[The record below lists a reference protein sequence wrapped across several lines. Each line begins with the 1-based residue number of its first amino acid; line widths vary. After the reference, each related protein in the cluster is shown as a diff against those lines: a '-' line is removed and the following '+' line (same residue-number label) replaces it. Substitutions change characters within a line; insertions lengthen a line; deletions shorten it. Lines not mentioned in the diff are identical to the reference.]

1 MTVLNSFRR
10 DDDQLVVTLTD
21 GELNALRE
29 VFGQVTGLINHGSVR
44 EDPALARLFPDGYA
58 DDKAAAD
65 ELRRLTEGSLRNTK
79 VANARELLA
88 TLPGGAKAESGDA
101 KGRLK
106 VDGGDVRLS
115 EDQAH
120 AWLTT
125 LTDARL
131 ILGARLELAEDASL
145 DDELDEATAENP
157 LGQRVFAISVYQYL
171 TFLQES
177 LIQALTNVGGPA
189 HED

>member
-1 MTVLNSFRR
+1 MLNSFRR
-10 DDDQLVVTLTD
+10 DDDQLVVTLTA
-21 GELNALRE
+21 GEQNALRE

-88 TLPGGAKAESGDA
+88 TLPGGAKAESGDV
-101 KGRLK
+101 KSDVKL
-106 VDGGDVRLS
+106 DGGDVRLS
-115 EDQAH
+115 QDQAH

-131 ILGARLELAEDASL
+131 ILGARLELAEDSNL
-145 DDELDEATAENP
+145 DDELDEATTEDP
-157 LGQRVFAISVYQYL
+157 VGQRVFAISVYQYL

-177 LIQALTNVGGPA
+177 LIRALTGGGEPA
-189 HED
+189 RED